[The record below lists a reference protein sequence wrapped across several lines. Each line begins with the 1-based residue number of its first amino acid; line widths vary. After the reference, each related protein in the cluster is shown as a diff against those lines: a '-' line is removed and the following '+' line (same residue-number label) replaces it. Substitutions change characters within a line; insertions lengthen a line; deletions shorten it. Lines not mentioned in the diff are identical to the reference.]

1 MKDPEVRIV
10 SAAEARRAITNG
22 DIRSE
27 VAFQNDINTLL
38 ARLEET
44 KVAAARAVAAAAQH
58 VGVSARLPLSRRDA
72 LQARR
77 VGGLHRVVEGHVGP
91 RGVGAAGA
99 GQEIVVGLVP
109 EARPAW
115 APS

>member
-10 SAAEARRAITNG
+10 TAAEARRALTQG

-44 KVAAARAVAAAAQH
+44 KVPLRA
-58 VGVSARLPLSRRDA
+58 LSRPQPGR
-72 LQARR
+72 LR
-77 VGGLHRVVEGHVGP
+77 
-91 RGVGAAGA
+91 
-99 GQEIVVGLVP
+99 
-109 EARPAW
+109 
-115 APS
+115 